1 MPYEKMTMPS
11 RKCPWCDK
19 EFVPVYNAHIFCS
32 RKCRQLY
39 VKKNGKAPEPPTI
52 IFECAQCG
60 RKVQAGGKDR
70 RTRFCSRECE
80 HKYWKHPPYETEPR
94 NQMFKSLGSAESHEK
109 WTNKI
114 WSGS

>member
-1 MPYEKMTMPS
+1 MPYEKMTMLS

-19 EFVPVYNAHIFCS
+19 EFVPVYNAHI
-32 RKCRQLY
+32 
-39 VKKNGKAPEPPTI
+39 
-52 IFECAQCG
+52 
-60 RKVQAGGKDR
+60 
-70 RTRFCSRECE
+70 FCSRECE